1 MSLFLDEKKPRVIFV
16 GRRNVCREGQ
26 RYKVYLPMRMNDL
39 WRILH
44 EEKIEVEVYL
54 VPVMKKEGA
63 V

>member
-1 MSLFLDEKKPRVIFV
+1 MSLLLEEGKPRVIYV

-54 VPVMKKEGA
+54 VPVKKEGTA
-63 V
+63 